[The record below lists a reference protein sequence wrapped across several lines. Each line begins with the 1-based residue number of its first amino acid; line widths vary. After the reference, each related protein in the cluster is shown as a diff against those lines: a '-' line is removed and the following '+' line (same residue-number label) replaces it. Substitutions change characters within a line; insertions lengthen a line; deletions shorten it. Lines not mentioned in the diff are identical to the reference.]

1 MGKTK
6 KFAAIVVALGML
18 FAAAAS
24 ACLQTQLRR
33 AEAFVKAATCGE
45 DGIKEKICS
54 CGEKTEETIPATG
67 EHNYVWTMET
77 EATCGA
83 EGKEKGICS
92 VCKAESERTLPIA
105 GEHDYAWTIK
115 IEAKCNAVGKK
126 EGVCSVCGNTV
137 TEDIP
142 QDPSAHIGNY
152 GEWIIEKQPTTY
164 EKGKR
169 YRLCLGCNAK
179 FEEDIEPV
187 GEDPDLPVF
196 EVRNYTLFINKQGAA
211 RFEAESGDVT
221 HYAKSSA
228 NPTTI
233 VERADASAE
242 NFLPRRP
249 ET

>member
-18 FAAAAS
+18 FAVVAS
-24 ACLQTQLRR
+24 GCETQTSHVH
-33 AEAFVKAATCGE
+33 EYGEWTVVKAATCGE

-54 CGEKTEETIPATG
+54 CGEKTEEAIPATG
-67 EHNYVWTMET
+67 EHNYVWTVET

-83 EGKEKGICS
+83 EGKEKGVCS

-187 GEDPDLPVF
+187 GETPTFRFLKSGI
-196 EVRNYTLFINKQGAA
+196 TLF
-211 RFEAESGDVT
+211 
-221 HYAKSSA
+221 
-228 NPTTI
+228 
-233 VERADASAE
+233 
-242 NFLPRRP
+242 L
-249 ET
+249 